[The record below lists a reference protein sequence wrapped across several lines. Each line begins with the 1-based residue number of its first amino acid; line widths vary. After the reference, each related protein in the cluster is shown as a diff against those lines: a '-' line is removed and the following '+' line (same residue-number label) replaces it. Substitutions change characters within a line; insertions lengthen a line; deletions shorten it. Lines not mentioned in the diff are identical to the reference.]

1 MRNKKVV
8 KILCV
13 ILAAAMPVS
22 SGVGVQAAQAGAVAA
37 TADQTDDVQNAAET
51 SAEDSAQNADSDDL
65 EGSIQYLDDSAQ
77 TNNSDAQQDG
87 NISSDQTPQQDGN
100 VTSDQASQD
109 INGTIVQNEDS
120 DNVTIKASD
129 KPYLALGA
137 DLNDSQRATILSIM
151 GIDAANLS
159 NYDVVYVTNAEE
171 HQYLDSYISSSQ
183 IGTRSLSSVVIV
195 QRDKGSGLNIS
206 TTNIN
211 YCTVG
216 MYKNALTTAGV
227 TDADIIV
234 FAGVKFMGESAKM
247 LNPDKKVLMPDLNAD
262 CPMAHMASKAV
273 IKKMK
278 EEYEDLAVV
287 CYINSTA
294 ELKTMADI
302 CVTSSNAVKIV
313 RSLPNKNIFFIP
325 DGNLG
330 AYVKKQVPEKN
341 IILNDGYCITH
352 KRVTLKDVEKARE
365 EHPNVP
371 IIVHPE
377 CVNEVVE
384 ATDFAGSTSELI
396 QYTVDN
402 PSKEFV
408 IGTELGVLHEMQ
420 LKSPDKTFYPL
431 SDKLICMNM
440 KKVSLEKVYDCLLNE
455 TNEVFVDEEVK
466 AMAEK
471 SLDRMLELAK

>member
-1 MRNKKVV
+1 MLVRIIMRNKKVV

-109 INGTIVQNEDS
+109 INGTIVQNLRYGSENADS

-234 FAGVKFMGESAKM
+234 AGPTPISGTAALVGVLKAYQEMTGKEISDSVVDTALNELVLTGQLEDSLKGVSDAEVEEFIAYIKALIAKDD
-247 LNPDKKVLMPDLNAD
+247 LTDDAGINGAIDEACEKYGVTLSDDERQQIIDLIKKINSLGIDLNGLVDYAE
-262 CPMAHMASKAV
+262 SL
-273 IKKMK
+273 
-278 EEYEDLAVV
+278 Y
-287 CYINSTA
+287 NSF
-294 ELKTMADI
+294 KNGDG
-302 CVTSSNAVKIV
+302 SSNSGIAAAVGG
-313 RSLPNKNIFFIP
+313 FFKSIISSVG
-325 DGNLG
+325 DFF
-330 AYVKKQVPEKN
+330 KK
-341 IILNDGYCITH
+341 L
-352 KRVTLKDVEKARE
+352 
-365 EHPNVP
+365 
-371 IIVHPE
+371 
-377 CVNEVVE
+377 
-384 ATDFAGSTSELI
+384 FS
-396 QYTVDN
+396 
-402 PSKEFV
+402 
-408 IGTELGVLHEMQ
+408 
-420 LKSPDKTFYPL
+420 
-431 SDKLICMNM
+431 
-440 KKVSLEKVYDCLLNE
+440 
-455 TNEVFVDEEVK
+455 
-466 AMAEK
+466 
-471 SLDRMLELAK
+471 

>member
-1 MRNKKVV
+1 MLVRIIMRNKKVV

-51 SAEDSAQNADSDDL
+51 SAEDSTQNADSDDL

-77 TNNSDAQQDG
+77 TNNSDA
-87 NISSDQTPQQDGN
+87 QQDGN

-234 FAGVKFMGESAKM
+234 AGPTPISGTAALVGVLKAYQEMTGKEISDSVVDTALNELVLTGQLEDSLKGVSDAEVEEFIAYIKALIAKDD
-247 LNPDKKVLMPDLNAD
+247 LTDDAGINGAIDEACEKYGVTLSDDERQQIIDLIKKINSLGIDLNGLVDYAE
-262 CPMAHMASKAV
+262 SL
-273 IKKMK
+273 
-278 EEYEDLAVV
+278 Y
-287 CYINSTA
+287 NSF
-294 ELKTMADI
+294 KNGDG
-302 CVTSSNAVKIV
+302 SSNSGIAAAVGG
-313 RSLPNKNIFFIP
+313 FFKSIISSVG
-325 DGNLG
+325 DFF
-330 AYVKKQVPEKN
+330 KK
-341 IILNDGYCITH
+341 L
-352 KRVTLKDVEKARE
+352 
-365 EHPNVP
+365 
-371 IIVHPE
+371 
-377 CVNEVVE
+377 
-384 ATDFAGSTSELI
+384 FS
-396 QYTVDN
+396 
-402 PSKEFV
+402 
-408 IGTELGVLHEMQ
+408 
-420 LKSPDKTFYPL
+420 
-431 SDKLICMNM
+431 
-440 KKVSLEKVYDCLLNE
+440 
-455 TNEVFVDEEVK
+455 
-466 AMAEK
+466 
-471 SLDRMLELAK
+471 

>member
-1 MRNKKVV
+1 MLVRIIMRNKKVV

-100 VTSDQASQD
+100 ATSDQASQD
-109 INGTIVQNEDS
+109 ISGTIVQNEDS

-216 MYKNALTTAGV
+216 MYKNALTTAGG

-234 FAGVKFMGESAKM
+234 AGPTPISGTAALVGVLKAYQEMTGKEIIDTALNELVLTGQLEDSLKGVSDAEVEEFIAYIKALIAKDD
-247 LNPDKKVLMPDLNAD
+247 LTDDAGINGAIDEACEKYGVTLSDDERQQIIDLIKKINSLGIDLNGLVDYAE
-262 CPMAHMASKAV
+262 SL
-273 IKKMK
+273 
-278 EEYEDLAVV
+278 Y
-287 CYINSTA
+287 NSF
-294 ELKTMADI
+294 KNGDG
-302 CVTSSNAVKIV
+302 SSNSGIAAAVGG
-313 RSLPNKNIFFIP
+313 FFKSIISSVG
-325 DGNLG
+325 DFF
-330 AYVKKQVPEKN
+330 KK
-341 IILNDGYCITH
+341 L
-352 KRVTLKDVEKARE
+352 
-365 EHPNVP
+365 
-371 IIVHPE
+371 
-377 CVNEVVE
+377 
-384 ATDFAGSTSELI
+384 FS
-396 QYTVDN
+396 
-402 PSKEFV
+402 
-408 IGTELGVLHEMQ
+408 
-420 LKSPDKTFYPL
+420 
-431 SDKLICMNM
+431 
-440 KKVSLEKVYDCLLNE
+440 
-455 TNEVFVDEEVK
+455 
-466 AMAEK
+466 
-471 SLDRMLELAK
+471 

>member
-1 MRNKKVV
+1 MLVRIIMRNKKVV

-100 VTSDQASQD
+100 ATSDQASQD

-234 FAGVKFMGESAKM
+234 AGPTPISGTAALVGVLKAYQEMTGKEISDSVVDTALNELVLTGQLEDSLKGVSEVEEFIAYIKALIAKDD
-247 LNPDKKVLMPDLNAD
+247 LTDDAGINGAIDEACEKYGVTLSDDERQQIIDLIKKINSLGIDLNGLVDYAE
-262 CPMAHMASKAV
+262 SL
-273 IKKMK
+273 
-278 EEYEDLAVV
+278 Y
-287 CYINSTA
+287 NSF
-294 ELKTMADI
+294 KNGDG
-302 CVTSSNAVKIV
+302 SSNSGIAAAVGG
-313 RSLPNKNIFFIP
+313 FFKSIISSVG
-325 DGNLG
+325 DFF
-330 AYVKKQVPEKN
+330 KK
-341 IILNDGYCITH
+341 L
-352 KRVTLKDVEKARE
+352 
-365 EHPNVP
+365 
-371 IIVHPE
+371 
-377 CVNEVVE
+377 
-384 ATDFAGSTSELI
+384 FS
-396 QYTVDN
+396 
-402 PSKEFV
+402 
-408 IGTELGVLHEMQ
+408 
-420 LKSPDKTFYPL
+420 
-431 SDKLICMNM
+431 
-440 KKVSLEKVYDCLLNE
+440 
-455 TNEVFVDEEVK
+455 
-466 AMAEK
+466 
-471 SLDRMLELAK
+471 